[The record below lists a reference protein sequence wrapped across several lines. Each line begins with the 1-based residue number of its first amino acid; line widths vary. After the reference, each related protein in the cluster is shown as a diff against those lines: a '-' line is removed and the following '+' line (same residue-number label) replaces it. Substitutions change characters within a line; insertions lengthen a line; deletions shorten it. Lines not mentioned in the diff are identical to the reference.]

1 MSRMLEIESREKL
14 TLVPASFMEI
24 PKRGDDPLADLLNE
38 FNDYDYLESE
48 VAEPTIITPPTVA
61 LAQREDQM
69 MVTLDNQ
76 LSALREGLQRMRFYL
91 SDVDNSLQR

>member
-1 MSRMLEIESREKL
+1 MSRLLEIESREKL
-14 TLVPASFMEI
+14 TLVPASFMEV

-38 FNDYDYLESE
+38 FNDYDYLETQE
-48 VAEPTIITPPTVA
+48 GQTVMVTPPKVA
-61 LAQREDQM
+61 LGQREDQM

>member
-1 MSRMLEIESREKL
+1 MSRLLEIESREKL

-38 FNDYDYLESE
+38 FNDYDYLDTEAPE
-48 VAEPTIITPPTVA
+48 AVIITPPKVA
-61 LAQREDQM
+61 LGQREDQM

>member
-1 MSRMLEIESREKL
+1 MSRLQEIESREKL
-14 TLVPASFMEI
+14 MLVPASFREV

-38 FNDYDYLESE
+38 FNDYDCLDTE
-48 VAEPTIITPPTVA
+48 EPAAIVITPPKVA
-61 LAQREDQM
+61 PGQREDQM